1 MTDTCVH
8 CGRRPAERSVSVPR
22 RSRAYL
28 EAERGDASAVPD
40 DLTLPLCSAC
50 ADRFETTTEAL
61 DRIEQFPD
69 EEVTRWRRRVHGFL
83 DDVSLEQSV

>member
-1 MTDTCVH
+1 MTDSCVH
-8 CGRRPAERSVSVPR
+8 CGRRPAEHSVSR

-28 EAERGDASAVPD
+28 EDADDASPMPD
-40 DLTLPLCSAC
+40 DLTLSLCSEC
-50 ADRFETTTEAL
+50 AGQFETATGAL
-61 DRIEQFPD
+61 DRMEHFPD